1 MKQLKKMLKIN
12 IIFAVISLFF
22 VQTSNAQPFDSR
34 SGSDGYAVIDRVVA
48 KVGDNIILH
57 SDIEIQKLQA
67 MEQGYQL
74 GPDADCRILEEMLYQ
89 NLLAHRA
96 KIDSLEINDAQ
107 VEAELDQRI
116 RMMEGQVGGRKN
128 LEKVYNKSIR
138 EIKDEFRGI
147 LKDRLLAEMMEE
159 EITRGVRITPRE
171 VRRFFEEI
179 PTDSLPTVN
188 EQVALQQIVVFP
200 KVSQRAKDATITQ
213 LRRWKTDIER
223 GTKSFEAVAAA
234 HSDDPRS
241 KKQGG
246 LIEASRGMMVKPFE
260 AAAFSL
266 QVGEISD
273 VVETQFGFHI
283 IQLVDRRGDD
293 YTIRH
298 VLKVPEPDRSATS
311 QAIAVIE
318 EAVGRVEEGEITWNQ
333 AIKEYSED
341 EMTRQNLGN
350 IINPYTGDLLWDMEA
365 LKQVDPQVHAA
376 LQRME
381 IGMISEPM
389 VYEDAQKRKEGV
401 RVIRLRDKTPAH
413 TANLVDDFTVLKRA
427 AENRKKE
434 EVIEKWV
441 KEMSAKTYV
450 MMDNK
455 FNTCRFLYNW

>member
-1 MKQLKKMLKIN
+1 MLKIN
-12 IIFAVISLFF
+12 TVF
-22 VQTSNAQPFDSR
+22 VAINLLIGQMILAQPLNPQQ
-34 SGSDGYAVIDRVVA
+34 DGFAVIDRVVA

-57 SDIEIQKLQA
+57 SEIEIQKLQA
-67 MEQGYQL
+67 LEQGYQL
-74 GPDADCRILEEMLYQ
+74 GLDADCRILEEMLYQ

-96 KIDSLEINDAQ
+96 KIDSLEISDAQ
-107 VEAELDQRI
+107 VNAELEQRI
-116 RMMEGQVGGRKN
+116 RMMEGQVGGRRN
-128 LEKVYNKSIR
+128 LEKIYNKSIS

-147 LKDRLLAEMMEE
+147 LRDRMLAEMMEE
-159 EITRGVRITPRE
+159 QITKDVRVTPRE

-179 PTDSLPTVN
+179 PRDSLPLVN
-188 EQVALQQIVVFP
+188 EQVALQQIVIFP
-200 KVSQRAKDATITQ
+200 KVSERAKEEVKTQ
-213 LRRWKTDIER
+213 LRRWKSDIER
-223 GTKSFEAVAAA
+223 GMKSFEAVAGA
-234 HSDDPRS
+234 HSDDPGSR
-241 KKQGG
+241 KQGG
-246 LIEASRGMMVKPFE
+246 LIEASRGMMVRPFE
-260 AAAFSL
+260 AAAFAL
-266 QVGEISD
+266 QIGEISD

-298 VLKVPEPDRSATS
+298 ILKVPEPDRSAMS

-318 EAVGRVEEGEITWNQ
+318 EAVRRIEDGTLTWNE

-350 IINPYTGDLLWDMEA
+350 IVNPYTGDLLWDMEA
-365 LKQVDPQVHAA
+365 LRQIDPQVHAA
-376 LQRME
+376 LQRMD

-389 VYEDAQKRKEGV
+389 VYEDAQRRKEGV
-401 RVIRLRDKTPAH
+401 RVIRLRDRVPEH

-441 KEMSAKTYV
+441 NEMTAKTYI